1 MPASPSSAHT
11 VANPAANPEVPETE
25 SGLAGFSAERA
36 LALAAQT
43 FDIEARALQ
52 ALSARQGEGFV
63 RAVQAMLACRGR
75 TIVMGIGKSGHV
87 GRKIAAT
94 LASTGTPSFFVH
106 PAEAS
111 HGDLGMVTPGDV
123 VLAISNSGESDEL
136 AALLPAL
143 RRLSVTLVAMTGKP
157 QSVLARHADIVLSS
171 AVDQE
176 ACPLNLAPTAST
188 TAQMALGDALAV
200 ALLDARGFVEADF
213 ARSHPGGSLGRKL
226 LMHVR
231 DLMRSG
237 DALPL
242 VAPTASMSQMLREMS
257 AKGLGFTAVADADGQ
272 VLGIFTDGDL
282 RRLIERGVDL
292 LPLTAQ
298 EVMHRSPR
306 LVREDA
312 LAVDAAGLM
321 EQHRI
326 TSVIVVDEAGR
337 ITGALN
343 SNDLMR
349 AKVI

>member
-1 MPASPSSAHT
+1 MPPR
-11 VANPAANPEVPETE
+11 
-25 SGLAGFSAERA
+25 GFDGARA

-52 ALSARQGEGFV
+52 ALGSRQGEGFV

-75 TIVMGIGKSGHV
+75 TIVMGMGKSGHV

-94 LASTGTPSFFVH
+94 LASTGTPAFFVH

-111 HGDLGMVTPGDV
+111 HGDLGMVTAGDV

-157 QSVLARHADIVLSS
+157 QSALARHADIVLSC

-257 AKGLGFTAVADADGQ
+257 AKGLGFTVVADADGQ

-282 RRLIERGVDL
+282 RRLIERGADL

-326 TSVIVVDEAGR
+326 TSVIVVDEAGC